1 MSPSIYNINNAVIKE
16 KMASFDYDWTIV
28 NPKDGKTFPST
39 IDDWVWLYPEVP
51 NKIKQYYQ
59 DGYMIVVFT
68 NQSKKWKCEQIQLVM
83 KELDIPLFVV
93 IATDKSE
100 YKPNPILL
108 NVLCQD
114 TINKE
119 ESFFVGDALGRKT
132 DFSDS
137 DKVFAETI
145 GIKYYSPEEIFRNK
159 IESFEIPLIPL
170 SPNPEI
176 IIMVGYPGSG
186 KSTIAKN
193 ICKNE
198 NYIHIEGD
206 VYKTSSKMKKASIQH
221 ILESKSIIFDATH
234 SSIKKRN
241 EYIEFSKKYSY
252 EVKCIHATTSLD
264 ESYKR
269 NKLRSDE
276 KVVPKIA
283 YSVYKKYYQEPTE
296 EEGFVLYKID

>member
-1 MSPSIYNINNAVIKE
+1 MITERGTSSAINGKLEDVCRNCGE
-16 KMASFDYDWTIV
+16 KLETM
-28 NPKDGKTFPST
+28 PDGGRKLKAHQSH
-39 IDDWVWLYPEVP
+39 PEVP

-159 IESFEIPLIPL
+159 IE
-170 SPNPEI
+170 
-176 IIMVGYPGSG
+176 
-186 KSTIAKN
+186 
-193 ICKNE
+193 
-198 NYIHIEGD
+198 
-206 VYKTSSKMKKASIQH
+206 
-221 ILESKSIIFDATH
+221 
-234 SSIKKRN
+234 
-241 EYIEFSKKYSY
+241 
-252 EVKCIHATTSLD
+252 
-264 ESYKR
+264 
-269 NKLRSDE
+269 
-276 KVVPKIA
+276 
-283 YSVYKKYYQEPTE
+283 
-296 EEGFVLYKID
+296 